1 MFRVRF
7 LCLLL
12 ALICLVGVGTVAK
25 AADVDCDSTYCFT
38 ATDFTEKENL
48 TGICI
53 TQLPDA
59 NAGTVMLG
67 NRVIRSGDILT
78 AEQLA
83 KMTFCPLR
91 TQEDQDA
98 VVTYLPIFQNRV
110 EPSATMTISIRGK
123 EDKAP
128 VAQDSALETYKNLPN
143 QGALNVSD
151 PEGEKLT
158 YTLARQPKRGQ
169 VAINDD
175 GTFLY
180 TPKKNKVG
188 VDSFTFTAAD
198 PSGNVSRE
206 ATVTIQILKPTDAK
220 QYTDTVGQS
229 CRFAAEW
236 MRNTGLFTG
245 EQISGENCFQP
256 EKAVSRGEFL
266 AMVVKALDIPLQEAS
281 ATDLPEDTPGWLK
294 PYLAAAMR
302 AGMTA
307 GWPENE
313 AGAFLADQPI
323 TGAEAAVMLQ
333 NALDLSISQQTMQS
347 ASEEAAAEDAKE
359 EIPAWAAVALTAM
372 SENGIQMQAAQTLTR
387 GDVAQ
392 VMYQVS
398 RLAINAP
405 GLAVIRMQE

>member
-78 AEQLA
+78 ADQLA

-128 VAQDSALETYKNLPN
+128 VAQDCAIETYKNLPN

-169 VAINDD
+169 VVINDD

-206 ATVTIQILKPTDAK
+206 ATVTIQILKPTDSK

-347 ASEEAAAEDAKE
+347 ASEEADADASNE